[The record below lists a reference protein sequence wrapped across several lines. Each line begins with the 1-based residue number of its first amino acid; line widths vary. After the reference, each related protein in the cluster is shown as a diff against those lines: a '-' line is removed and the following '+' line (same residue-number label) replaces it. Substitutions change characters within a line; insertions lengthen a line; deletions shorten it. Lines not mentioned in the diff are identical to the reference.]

1 MNYIKTLNGIFNY
14 DDIESNVLSIEDIAH
29 SLSLQCRYGGHVPQ
43 MYSVANHTL
52 GMVDQYVS
60 DFNLQDPSSITKE
73 HILVMKQMMLHD
85 AGEAYLTDL
94 MRPIKRLMPEYT
106 EVEKRV
112 DNHIFNFFGLGE
124 KLDLVKE
131 YDNRILADEMISFW
145 GESYVDF
152 EGFGRKVD
160 YDPRDFNFMKQ
171 AFIITW
177 DAIDNKGKELEND
190 N

>member
-14 DDIESNVLSIEDIAH
+14 DDIESNVLDVESIAH
-29 SLSLQCRYGGHVPQ
+29 SLSLQCRYGGHVPV

-52 GMVDQYVS
+52 GMVDQYVGDNGLMDAS
-60 DFNLQDPSSITKE
+60 LITLD
-73 HILVMKQMMLHD
+73 HILVMKQMMMHD

-94 MRPIKRLMPEYT
+94 MRPIKRLMPEYM

-112 DNHIFNFFGLGE
+112 DAHIFNFFGLGE
-124 KLDLVKE
+124 KLDIVKE

-152 EGFGRKVD
+152 EPFGRKVEG
-160 YDPRDFNFMKQ
+160 DPADFRILKQ
-171 AFIITW
+171 GFIVTW
-177 DAIDNKGKELEND
+177 NAIIEKEKELKNV
-190 N
+190 